1 MNPPGTD
8 VVDEDGRW
16 DRAGTRLPV
25 VNPSCNDTSQTGF
38 SGSKW
43 STVASVQR
51 SDARLQQLHDAMLSI
66 GSDLSLPTVLQRIV
80 DSASRLVDAR
90 YGALG
95 VAGDDGQLSELVT
108 IGVDDTTHDAIGRL
122 PELEGVLGL
131 LLSDPRPLRLRDVSE
146 HPLASGF
153 PPGHPHMASFLGV
166 PIRGRE
172 AIGSLYLADKQ
183 SEAEFTEEDE
193 RLAVMLAAASGVAM
207 DNARLQARLERV
219 AVLEDRERIAREL
232 HDKVIQRLFAA
243 GMALQTTL
251 PLTSRPE
258 VSNRIN
264 QAVEEIDETIRDIR
278 RTIFALEARSRRG
291 VRVDVFARVD
301 SARDLL
307 GFTPELRLEGPIDS
321 LVPDATADHLLST
334 LHEALSNVAQHA
346 EASSAD
352 VSVEAGEELRLRV
365 VDNGVGLPD
374 GVEAGNGLRNM
385 ERRALELGGRASV
398 RRGARGGTVV
408 DWRVPLS

>member
-1 MNPPGTD
+1 
-8 VVDEDGRW
+8 
-16 DRAGTRLPV
+16 
-25 VNPSCNDTSQTGF
+25 
-38 SGSKW
+38 
-43 STVASVQR
+43 VQR
-51 SDARLQQLHDAMLSI
+51 SDVRLQQLLDAVLSI
-66 GSDLSLPTVLQRIV
+66 GSDLSLPTMLQRIV

-95 VAGDDGQLSELVT
+95 VVGEDGQLTELVT
-108 IGVDDTTHDAIGRL
+108 TGVDESTREAVGRL
-122 PELEGVLGL
+122 PESKGVLGL
-131 LLSDPRPLRLRDVSE
+131 LLRDPKPVRLPDVSE

-153 PPGHPHMASFLGV
+153 PSGHPHMTSFLGV

-172 AIGSLYLADKQ
+172 SVGSLYLTDKQ
-183 SEAEFTEEDE
+183 SAAEFSEEDE
-193 RLAVMLAAASGVAM
+193 RLAVMLAAASGVAI
-207 DNARLQARLERV
+207 DNARLQASLEHV

-251 PLTSRPE
+251 PLASRPE
-258 VSNRIN
+258 VSDRIN

-301 SARDLL
+301 AARDLL

-321 LVPDATADHLLST
+321 VVPDSTADHLLST

-346 EASSAD
+346 HATSAD
-352 VSVEAGEELRLRV
+352 VSVEAGDELRLRV

-374 GVEAGNGLRNM
+374 RVGAGNGLRNM
-385 ERRALELGGRASV
+385 ERRALELGGSAWV
-398 RRGARGGTVV
+398 RRGDRGGTVV

>member
-1 MNPPGTD
+1 M
-8 VVDEDGRW
+8 
-16 DRAGTRLPV
+16 
-25 VNPSCNDTSQTGF
+25 
-38 SGSKW
+38 
-43 STVASVQR
+43 QR
-51 SDARLQQLHDAMLSI
+51 SDARLQQLLDAMLSI

-80 DSASRLVDAR
+80 DSACKLVDAR

-95 VAGDDGQLSELVT
+95 VVGDDGQLSELVT
-108 IGVDDTTHDAIGRL
+108 NGVDESTHEAVGQL
-122 PELEGVLGL
+122 PELTGLLGVLVTN
-131 LLSDPRPLRLRDVSE
+131 PKPVRLQDVSE
-146 HPLASGF
+146 HPAASGF
-153 PPGHPHMASFLGV
+153 PAGHPQMTSFLGV

-183 SEAEFTEEDE
+183 GGAEFNEEDE
-193 RLAVMLAAASGVAM
+193 QLAVMLASASGVAI
-207 DNARLQARLERV
+207 DNVRLQASLEHV

-251 PLTSRPE
+251 PLTTRPE
-258 VSNRIN
+258 VSDRIN

-301 SARDLL
+301 AARDLL

-321 LVPDATADHLLST
+321 VVPDATADHLLST

-346 EASSAD
+346 NASSAD
-352 VSVEAGEELRLRV
+352 VSVEAGDELRLQV
-365 VDNGVGLPD
+365 VDNGVGVPD
-374 GVEAGNGLRNM
+374 QVETGTGLRNM
-385 ERRALELGGRASV
+385 ERRALELGGNASV
-398 RRGARGGTVV
+398 RRGEGGGTVV
-408 DWRVPLS
+408 DWWVPLR